1 MFYIIIPDEPSST
14 IEMPAENSSQEAKM
28 HWLLELCRKHV
39 EKYVGR
45 SELVCIVQQTQDL
58 HQANQEGFACRFQGC
73 DKTYV
78 FHSRR
83 VR

>member
-1 MFYIIIPDEPSST
+1 MFYTIFSDQPST

-28 HWLLELCRKHV
+28 HWLIELCRKHV

-45 SELVCIVQQTQDL
+45 SQLVGIVQQTQEL
-58 HQANQEGFACRFQGC
+58 NQANQEGFACRFQGC

>member
-1 MFYIIIPDEPSST
+1 MFYTIISDEPST

-28 HWLLELCRKHV
+28 HWLLELCRTHV

-45 SELVCIVQQTQDL
+45 SELVSIVQQKL
-58 HQANQEGFACRFQGC
+58 NQANQEGFACRFQGWN
-73 DKTYV
+73 KTYV